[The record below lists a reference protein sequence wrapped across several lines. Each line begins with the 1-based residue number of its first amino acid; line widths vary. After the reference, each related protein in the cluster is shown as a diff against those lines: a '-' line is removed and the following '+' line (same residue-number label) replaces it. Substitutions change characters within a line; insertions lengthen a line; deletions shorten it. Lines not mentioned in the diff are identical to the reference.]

1 MNHRRHRISEDVFA
15 ELAVGDGGAGAV
27 RQLAAVERSKHLLLL
42 RGVVERAA
50 AIGHP
55 DAAMT
60 AGAYDRLAA
69 LQDDAPGPVE
79 SVLLYPAVGAW
90 LRSTLLLLDR
100 DPAHADPGRL
110 AAVAAAAAVRARAP
124 LTIEA
129 RAGGGSLLLPSVGE
143 AHVPD
148 GPATVRSTPGG
159 AEIIS
164 PGGDVT
170 IPEDHSLDLP
180 RWRGLRRLA
189 VTANGRAL
197 GLVLDDLDPYRMQ
210 ADLADRLPAA
220 DLPGWRTA
228 LERAWEILTTH
239 HPATAAEIQV
249 AHRVLTPLR
258 SPAHGLVS
266 GTASETFGAV
276 GLSAPVDGLTLAA
289 TLAHEVQHAK
299 LGALLDV
306 VALVEPDEGR
316 RFYAPWREDPRPAS
330 GLLQGAY
337 AYLGV
342 SAFWRRQRAHEPGI
356 HPHSEF
362 ARWRAGALGAVDTL
376 MTSGLLT
383 PAGKAF
389 AGHMRRVL
397 AGWRN
402 EPVPPA
408 ALARAQE
415 ETQRHLTRWRQAN
428 GPRVRG

>member
-1 MNHRRHRISEDVFA
+1 MNLRRHRISEDVFA
-15 ELAVGDGGAGAV
+15 DLAEGAGGAEAV
-27 RQLAAVERSKHLLLL
+27 LQLAAVERSKHLLLL

-50 AIGHP
+50 TTGHP

-100 DPAHADPGRL
+100 DPAQADPGRL

-143 AHVPD
+143 ALVSD

-159 AEIIS
+159 AEVIS

-170 IPEDHSLDLP
+170 IPEDHSIDLL

-189 VTANGRAL
+189 ATANGRAL
-197 GLVLDDLDPYRMQ
+197 DLIVDDLDPYRMQ

-220 DLPGWRTA
+220 DLPGWRSA

-239 HPATAAEIQV
+239 HLATAAEIQA
-249 AHRVLTPLR
+249 AHRVLSPLR
-258 SPAHGLVS
+258 SPAHGVVS
-266 GTASETFGAV
+266 GTASDAFGAV
-276 GLSAPVDGLTLAA
+276 GLSAPADGLTLAA

-306 VALVEPDEGR
+306 VALVEPDDEGL

-356 HPHSEF
+356 HAHSEF

-389 AGHMRRVL
+389 AGHMHRVL
-397 AGWRN
+397 AGWKN

-408 ALARAQE
+408 ALTRAQQE
-415 ETQRHLTRWRQAN
+415 AQRHLTRWQQAN
-428 GPRVRG
+428 GPKG